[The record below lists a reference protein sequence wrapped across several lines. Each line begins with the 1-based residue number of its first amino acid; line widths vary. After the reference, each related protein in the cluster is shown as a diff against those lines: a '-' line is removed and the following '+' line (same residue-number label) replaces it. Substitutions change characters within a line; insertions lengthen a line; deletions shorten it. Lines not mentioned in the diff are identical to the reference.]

1 MKIFISCY
9 PVYSLLFAGDLAV
22 EGFTCLIIFKNMF
35 SFGLTFKAYDWL
47 VEGGIRETFIALAS
61 VQVVI
66 CLLSIPMCKSFVQ
79 RVPSLFRLS

>member
-1 MKIFISCY
+1 MFI
-9 PVYSLLFAGDLAV
+9 PGDLAV

-47 VEGGIRETFIALAS
+47 VEGGIKETFIALAS

-66 CLLSIPMCKSFVQ
+66 CLLSIPMCE
-79 RVPSLFRLS
+79 